1 MNDLKL
7 NEMARNL
14 ILGYMSS
21 NQDKVVQEII
31 LSSLQKHKKGLTT
44 KQIQDQVK
52 KSLKKYKKVID
63 LLESI

>member
-1 MNDLKL
+1 MENLTL

-14 ILGYMSS
+14 IANYLMK
-21 NQDKVVQEII
+21 NQDQVMQEII
-31 LSSLQKHKKGLTT
+31 LSTLKKYPKGL
-44 KQIQDQVK
+44 KEKVLFRKVK

>member
-1 MNDLKL
+1 MENLTL

-14 ILGYMSS
+14 IANYLMR
-21 NQDKVVQEII
+21 NEEQVMQEII
-31 LSSLQKHKKGLTT
+31 LSTLKKYPKGL
-44 KQIQDQVK
+44 KEKALFRKVK